1 MRNLIFLKIKFH
13 ETIIKGQTFLKKYL
27 TDLFLFFNH
36 IFSNRQLFID
46 LVKDDFKKKYLGSYL
61 GVFWAFIQPTI
72 TILIFWFVF
81 QVGFKSKPVNNV
93 PFVLWLISGMIPWFF
108 FSESLSNATYSI
120 IQNSFLVKKVVFRVS
135 VLPLVK
141 VFSALFVHLFFVIF
155 MMFIFIFYGFLPNLY
170 WLEFFYYLFALIIFV
185 LGLSWIT
192 SSLIVF
198 FKDMGE
204 IVSMFLQFGFW
215 MTPIFWSIDIVPEKY
230 QFFLKLN
237 PVYYIVEG
245 YRDTFIYKVWFWE
258 HPYLTLYFW
267 IIALGVFGGGALIFR
282 RLRPHFADVL

>member
-1 MRNLIFLKIKFH
+1 LSVKYYLDDFLK
-13 ETIIKGQTFLKKYL
+13 
-27 TDLFLFFNH
+27 FFSH
-36 IFSNRQLFID
+36 IFSNRRLFID

-81 QVGFKSKPVNNV
+81 QVGFKSKPVHNV

-108 FSESLSNATYSI
+108 FAESLSNATYSI

-135 VLPLVK
+135 ILPLVK

-155 MMFIFIFYGFLPNLY
+155 MALIFIFYGFLPDLY
-170 WLEFFYYLFALIIFV
+170 WLEFFYYLFAMIVFV

-192 SSLIVF
+192 SSLIIF

-204 IVSMFLQFGFW
+204 IVNMLLQFGFW
-215 MTPIFWSIDIVPEKY
+215 MTPIFWSVNIVPKEY

-237 PVYYIVEG
+237 PVYYLVEG
-245 YRDTFIYKVWFWE
+245 YRDAFIYKVWFWE
-258 HPYLTLYFW
+258 RPYLTLYFW
-267 IIALGVFGGGALIFR
+267 TVALIVFVSGAIIFR
-282 RLRPHFADVL
+282 KLRPHFADVL